1 MLGLANKCLL
11 KTSVLKLEGIQER
24 GNKKTK
30 GFCAKLCYITHVCIH
45 LKREDRLPIAY
56 CPQAKN
62 PTCNTGFRSRSWCF
76 SHNMGYQV
84 FMHLMTLVTDILHT
98 ICTPFSLRL
107 LIAQFKISIRDNS
120 LLTPSFAFLKGCL
133 FLGQKKKKAGNI
145 YHIGT

>member
-84 FMHLMTLVTDILHT
+84 FMHLMTLLSQIFCILFAHHSLFVYLLHNSKLASGT
-98 ICTPFSLRL
+98 TRSSPLICILERL
-107 LIAQFKISIRDNS
+107 LVPR
-120 LLTPSFAFLKGCL
+120 PE
-133 FLGQKKKKAGNI
+133 KKKTKQATFTI
-145 YHIGT
+145 